1 MGKACAYRPSAKAA
15 SARNSLAV
23 TLPCPPRPWIRIS
36 LSNPITPP
44 RFYTDRSR
52 PAPNGRPLSPLAL
65 RERLLRLQVAHNPVE
80 LPSGGVQKQ
89 YRRGPVDAELLAKA
103 FLRPI
108 GDSPGHQVLV
118 DEGFHAFRWIRHGIH
133 GLATLSFG
141 VEEVGQD
148 VALVLAGLSKG
159 LVFFGEPFDIC

>member
-65 RERLLRLQVAHNPVE
+65 RERLLQLQARLHQVLADAGHLVAANSGEVHRLGRLLRVRELLQGRVEVLLCLQVSLAAEGRVGFAQVQVHLERLRRQVAHNPVE

-89 YRRGPVDAELLAKA
+89 YR
-103 FLRPI
+103 
-108 GDSPGHQVLV
+108 
-118 DEGFHAFRWIRHGIH
+118 
-133 GLATLSFG
+133 
-141 VEEVGQD
+141 
-148 VALVLAGLSKG
+148 
-159 LVFFGEPFDIC
+159 